1 MYLPLEKARNK
12 VCVYGRF
19 CHFTLFFFVIFRVMR
34 GVWAHAHYASANEWH
49 PRHLD
54 DTCET
59 SGGLT

>member
-1 MYLPLEKARNK
+1 MGAF
-12 VCVYGRF
+12 VIS
-19 CHFTLFFFVIFRVMR
+19 HIFFFVIFRVMR